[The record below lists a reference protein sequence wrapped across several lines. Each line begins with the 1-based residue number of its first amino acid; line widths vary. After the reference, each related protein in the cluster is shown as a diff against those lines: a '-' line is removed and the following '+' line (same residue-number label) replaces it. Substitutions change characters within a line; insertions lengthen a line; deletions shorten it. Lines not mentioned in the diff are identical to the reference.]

1 MVKLRSIW
9 TSLTFALSPTVI
21 KWWLYS
27 YTNIYV
33 KAYLGKVKRAGQG
46 VRTKEAIFH
55 QNFEHI
61 VIFYALRPA
70 TPRWMRFCFVYLTFC
85 SGYLCTT
92 TTTITVIIISMFD
105 AIATTLSIL
114 TRANRPGVLEECL
127 TIASLLTGVT
137 TWVTAQ
143 VSAFLLKVLTNSF
156 IGISAFLCWHQH

>member
-1 MVKLRSIW
+1 MKLRSIW
-9 TSLTFALSPTVI
+9 SSLAFSLSPTVI

-27 YTNIYV
+27 YTNIDV

-70 TPRWMRFCFVYLTFC
+70 TPRWMRFCFAYLTFC
-85 SGYLCTT
+85 SGYLYITT
-92 TTTITVIIISMFD
+92 TTTLIII
-105 AIATTLSIL
+105 SIL

-143 VSAFLLKVLTNSF
+143 VSAFLLKVLTKNSSDICF
-156 IGISAFLCWHQH
+156 S

>member
-70 TPRWMRFCFVYLTFC
+70 TPRWMRFCFVYLTFS

-92 TTTITVIIISMFD
+92 STATTTLIIISMFD

-143 VSAFLLKVLTNSF
+143 VSAFLLKVLTKNSSDICF
-156 IGISAFLCWHQH
+156 S

>member
-1 MVKLRSIW
+1 M
-9 TSLTFALSPTVI
+9 
-21 KWWLYS
+21 
-27 YTNIYV
+27 
-33 KAYLGKVKRAGQG
+33 
-46 VRTKEAIFH
+46 RTKEAIFH

-61 VIFYALRPA
+61 VIFHALRPE
-70 TPRWMRFCFVYLTFC
+70 TPRWMRFCFAYLTFC
-85 SGYLCTT
+85 SGYLYITT
-92 TTTITVIIISMFD
+92 TTTLIII
-105 AIATTLSIL
+105 SIL

>member
-70 TPRWMRFCFVYLTFC
+70 TPRWMRFCFVYLTFS

-92 TTTITVIIISMFD
+92 STATTTLIIISMFD

-143 VSAFLLKVLTNSF
+143 VSPLLLKVSTNNSSDICF
-156 IGISAFLCWHQH
+156 S